1 MTSPVTARDRAKAE
15 RSDAILHAAARL
27 FAARGYSGVSL
38 EDIGAAVGVSGPA
51 VYRHFAGKQALLG
64 AVLVKVSQ
72 DLISGGRRVAAES
85 PTADQ
90 RMRALIGFHV
100 EFALGNA
107 EVIQVQDRD
116 VAFLSEAD
124 RAEVRRL
131 QRAYIELWMA
141 ALSPLQAPE
150 GGADQD
156 ELRSARAGLLRA
168 HQLETPHSTRTAAR
182 RHSATATVLIAR
194 WRMRRCARLPEEHRP
209 SGLFEDVG
217 DVLEESCSFGSVDEA
232 VVEGEA
238 ERHHLPQ
245 RAISPWCSQ
254 GWRRTRADGEDPR
267 LARRRMGVP
276 ASTPKTPMLE
286 IENVPPASSA
296 GEVFPERATSASDR
310 TASAMPSSVSRSA
323 SRIIGTISPRS
334 VAAAIPRST

>member
-72 DLISGGRRVAAES
+72 DLIRGGRQVSEET
-85 PTADQ
+85 PTPDE

-116 VAFLSEAD
+116 VAFLSETD

-141 ALSPLQAPE
+141 ALSPLHGTPG

-156 ELRSARAGLLRA
+156 ELRLRVQACFGLINS
-168 HQLETPHSTRTAAR
+168 TPHSTRAAAR
-182 RHSATATVLIAR
+182 RHSATATVLIA
-194 WRMRRCARLPEEHRP
+194 M
-209 SGLFEDVG
+209 
-217 DVLEESCSFGSVDEA
+217 
-232 VVEGEA
+232 
-238 ERHHLPQ
+238 
-245 RAISPWCSQ
+245 
-254 GWRRTRADGEDPR
+254 ADAA
-267 LARRRMGVP
+267 L
-276 ASTPKTPMLE
+276 
-286 IENVPPASSA
+286 
-296 GEVFPERATSASDR
+296 RAT
-310 TASAMPSSVSRSA
+310 T
-323 SRIIGTISPRS
+323 
-334 VAAAIPRST
+334 